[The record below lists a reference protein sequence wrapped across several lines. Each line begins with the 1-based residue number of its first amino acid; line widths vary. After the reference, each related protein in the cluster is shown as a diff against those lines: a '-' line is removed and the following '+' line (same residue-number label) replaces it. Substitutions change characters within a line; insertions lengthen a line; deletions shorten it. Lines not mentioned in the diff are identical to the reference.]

1 MKNQTGYCETT
12 GGERF
17 VMSDVKMSPVFRGHS
32 AAAQKERLPPEGA
45 GSSAYDAHAAP
56 WTGFACSFPTPLT
69 DSLLRSKWSKESLNG
84 YPPEYNSIKSS
95 GTKREAL
102 FAAGNLCKKCIS
114 HFNVFKR
121 EALKQVTDG
130 NLSSKDP
137 KVFIH
142 LYESMKPPASTV
154 EAWGNADGRCG
165 VCSTHF
171 SQLKQ
176 EAIRTIL
183 NQDRAIWA
191 PPTTAN
197 IPSTSLDAGSLTLPR
212 TSSHRS
218 VVSDPHQRPSN
229 AAPDCWIKGRQ
240 HLEALWPL
248 SSCKGNNSMSQKSS
262 QSPLHSG
269 KVNEKESV
277 TSTALCNY
285 GATQPT
291 RSSSMSSLLPAGTSA
306 ALSFFVRAAQK
317 LNVMVRRGRH
327 FSESSASQRM
337 TNFSGL
343 LQKSPPL
350 APANII
356 QAASKSKET
365 QGMGKVKVM
374 LRVCSVP
381 ASDPSRSYS
390 FKLDLQKKQITVL
403 NVPTFNPQRQ
413 TAGTTVSSK
422 TFTFDAAFAP
432 ESTQAEVCENS
443 LCEVLQ
449 CVLAGADGCVLS
461 FGQTSVGMS
470 YTMIGHDGCTQSLG
484 VIPCAISWLF
494 KLITRKK
501 DKTWAN
507 ISVSVSAVEVCGE
520 NNGIRDLLADVDTGN
535 CKETYRPDA
544 YLKEDPVC
552 GVQLCNHSVLNAPTP
567 ERAAFLLDTALA
579 SRSGIVDSGGRPPH
593 CCHMFFTLHVRQ
605 QHIGSSTKSGMNVDQ
620 SKLSLID
627 LGSCVG
633 DREGSNCG
641 VCLAELGNFITAN
654 LNRHNHVPNRG
665 SKLGMLLQDSL
676 SNVNCSTTIIAHIS
690 TMSEDLTESLCTM
703 QTVTRMRRQKKKI
716 RKSSSSSPGGRS
728 LGNERKFNNST
739 KLRFQSTGTLDQD
752 LSSPGFSSDPVFY
765 PGSDK
770 SCDTIISM
778 DPSGLLDKEVT
789 NRSREVLPIIP
800 SLLKS
805 KLESKKLSLMKFCE
819 ISPPIANRMK
829 QISKEKTKEESTP
842 TILQEKSDF
851 ECLKCNT
858 FAELQNR
865 LGTIDGTELDLCKDQ
880 EVNTMRKP
888 PRLSQTKKKS
898 NSLDIQAL
906 NNREPNS
913 TRQGNTSK
921 TFAII
926 HNSEEI
932 SSATNSAI
940 IQPQLD
946 VVKPS
951 APVLSSQHLSKSKLH
966 DKIMNMMPTALS
978 LKLEDQGKIRLS
990 DNSTM
995 QSETRISP
1003 IGKSSPRSTS
1013 SSSFSSSLSSSLSSP
1028 PAVSASLNRDIPHC
1042 TGKKQREMRATIT
1055 VTVQKPLDLN
1065 GHDELVYT
1073 VVEEV
1078 TINGGTEQGK
1088 AQILSIHESHSLQAL
1103 TPGSQSVRI
1112 IGSVGED
1119 QTASFY
1125 SSNSNAQTSEHE
1137 ASMASS
1143 DAAIKDTK
1151 INANIDKAGGLIDSK
1166 NLPQHDTW
1174 SEVPLTEDVKEIPK
1188 GAMVKLNPPCE
1199 VSKSKKYACEIK
1211 PEQSW
1216 LCQNNKKDF
1225 KDVPH
1230 IKTEQKNPQSIRET
1244 PEKKQYTKKDGPVE
1258 WTKDNM
1264 PSTSTSSPNLKRK
1277 EMKEDSGIARNAIL
1291 NMATETKMSTKSH
1304 FEESSKLFNAKLK
1317 ALSGRS
1323 QTWDHSKSGRSTGS
1337 LEGNSSSRLKSKFLE
1352 ETAFIDMAPKGL
1364 LEEDYISAQ
1373 PSPLGFKED
1382 FEDFVRCRASQSLG
1396 RVPQFFPMH
1405 DANDPTRPSKNIIS
1419 KTTAVNKF
1427 MPSSKIHKMP
1437 NLSPKPTRHSINR
1450 SSSFSPNGAPVS
1462 QSSWSTHSLSRS
1474 QDSGSLKSP
1483 GAVRKGRVEALRS
1496 SRDSLSASSQ
1506 GGSDLDECEELGMMK
1521 PFIHTLPS
1529 PYSRITAPRTPHH
1542 CSGHASD
1549 TTSVLSGELPP
1560 AMCKTALLYN
1570 RSSMV
1575 SSGYESMLRD
1585 SEATISSSSTHNSIS
1600 DQSCSLGA
1608 AKGMRSK
1615 GKKNNIGS
1623 SLRRPS
1629 QENFMSLKKSV
1640 SGPKTHRV
1648 DRGGS
1653 DSYEIKV
1660 YEIDN
1665 VNGVQKRGGAGNK
1678 GIVLFS
1684 AKLKFLEHRQ
1694 QRIAE
1699 VRLRYNA
1706 LRRELEH
1713 AKHHLM
1719 LDPGKWTR
1727 EFDLWQTF
1735 EVDSLEHLEA
1745 LEQVTQRLERHVN
1758 LCKAHV
1764 LMVTSFDVTPKCRQ
1778 KLRHRPT
1785 IDHPAF
1791 AGI

>member
-1 MKNQTGYCETT
+1 M
-12 GGERF
+12 
-17 VMSDVKMSPVFRGHS
+17 D
-32 AAAQKERLPPEGA
+32 
-45 GSSAYDAHAAP
+45 
-56 WTGFACSFPTPLT
+56 
-69 DSLLRSKWSKESLNG
+69 WS
-84 YPPEYNSIKSS
+84 
-95 GTKREAL
+95 
-102 FAAGNLCKKCIS
+102 C
-114 HFNVFKR
+114 
-121 EALKQVTDG
+121 
-130 NLSSKDP
+130 
-137 KVFIH
+137 
-142 LYESMKPPASTV
+142 
-154 EAWGNADGRCG
+154 
-165 VCSTHF
+165 
-171 SQLKQ
+171 
-176 EAIRTIL
+176 
-183 NQDRAIWA
+183 
-191 PPTTAN
+191 
-197 IPSTSLDAGSLTLPR
+197 
-212 TSSHRS
+212 
-218 VVSDPHQRPSN
+218 
-229 AAPDCWIKGRQ
+229 
-240 HLEALWPL
+240 
-248 SSCKGNNSMSQKSS
+248 
-262 QSPLHSG
+262 
-269 KVNEKESV
+269 VNY
-277 TSTALCNY
+277 L
-285 GATQPT
+285 
-291 RSSSMSSLLPAGTSA
+291 
-306 ALSFFVRAAQK
+306 AAQK

-337 TNFSGL
+337 TNFCNL
-343 LQKSPPL
+343 LQKSPPP
-350 APANII
+350 APANIFH
-356 QAASKSKET
+356 AASKSKET
-365 QGMGKVKVM
+365 PGMRKVKVM

-381 ASDPSRSYS
+381 MSDPSQSYS
-390 FKLDLQKKQITVL
+390 FKLDLHKKQITVL

-422 TFTFDAAFAP
+422 TFTFDAAFGP
-432 ESTQAEVCENS
+432 DSTQAEVCENS

-449 CVLAGADGCVLS
+449 SVLLGADGCILS

-494 KLITRKK
+494 KLINRKK

-520 NNGIRDLLADVDTGN
+520 NNAIRDLLSDVDTDN
-535 CKETYRPDA
+535 CKKTQASVDHTSF
-544 YLKEDPVC
+544 
-552 GVQLCNHSVLNAPTP
+552 LCNHSVLNAPTP
-567 ERAAFLLDTALA
+567 ERATFLLDAALA
-579 SRSGIVDSGGRPPH
+579 SRSGMVDSGGRPPH

-633 DREGSNCG
+633 EREESNCG

-654 LNRHNHVPNRG
+654 LNRHNHIPNRG
-665 SKLGMLLQDSL
+665 SKLAMLLQDSL

-690 TMSEDLTESLCTM
+690 TLSEDLTESLCTM
-703 QTVTRMRRQKKKI
+703 QTVTRMRSQKKKI

-728 LGNERKFNNST
+728 LGNERKFNHST

-752 LSSPGFSSDPVFY
+752 LSSPGFSSDPAFY
-765 PGSDK
+765 PGSDT
-770 SCDTIISM
+770 SCDTIISV

-800 SLLKS
+800 SLLK
-805 KLESKKLSLMKFCE
+805 K
-819 ISPPIANRMK
+819 
-829 QISKEKTKEESTP
+829 ESTP
-842 TILQEKSDF
+842 TILQDKSDF

-865 LGTIDGTELDLCKDQ
+865 LGNIDGTESDLCKDQ
-880 EVNTMRKP
+880 EVNAMSKSP
-888 PRLSQTKKKS
+888 HLSQTEKLS
-898 NSLDIQAL
+898 NSMDIQAS
-906 NNREPNS
+906 NNRESNS

-926 HNSEEI
+926 HNSEETP
-932 SSATNSAI
+932 STANSQI
-940 IQPQLD
+940 IQKCLPQLD
-946 VVKPS
+946 VVKPID
-951 APVLSSQHLSKSKLH
+951 PMLSSQSP
-966 DKIMNMMPTALS
+966 N
-978 LKLEDQGKIRLS
+978 QGKMRIL
-990 DNSTM
+990 DDSTM

-1028 PAVSASLNRDIPHC
+1028 PAVSASLNEDIPHC

-1078 TINGGTEQGK
+1078 TINGATEQGK

-1112 IGSVGED
+1112 IGSIGEE
-1119 QTASFY
+1119 QIASFY
-1125 SSNSNAQTSEHE
+1125 SSDSNTQISENE
-1137 ASMASS
+1137 VSTASS
-1143 DAAIKDTK
+1143 DAAVKHTK
-1151 INANIDKAGGLIDSK
+1151 INAHIDKASDFIDSK

-1174 SEVPLTEDVKEIPK
+1174 SEVPLTEDVKEIRK
-1188 GAMVKLNPPCE
+1188 GAFVKLDPPCE
-1199 VSKSKKYACEIK
+1199 VSKSRKYACEIK

-1216 LCQNNKKDF
+1216 ICQNNKRDV

-1230 IKTEQKNPQSIRET
+1230 MKTEQKNPHSPRET
-1244 PEKKQYTKKDGPVE
+1244 YEKKQYTKKDSLVE

-1264 PSTSTSSPNLKRK
+1264 PSTSTNSPNLKRK
-1277 EMKEDSGIARNAIL
+1277 ETKEESGIAGSAML
-1291 NMATETKMSTKSH
+1291 YLATETKTNTKSH
-1304 FEESSKLFNAKLK
+1304 FEESSKLFNAKRR

-1323 QTWDHSKSGRSTGS
+1323 QTWDHSKSGRLTGS

-1364 LEEDYISAQ
+1364 LDEDYISAQ

-1396 RVPQFFPMH
+1396 RVPRFFPMH
-1405 DANDPTRPSKNIIS
+1405 DANDATRPSKNGHS
-1419 KTTAVNKF
+1419 KSTSVNKF

-1437 NLSPKPTRHSINR
+1437 ILSPKPTRHSINR

-1462 QSSWSTHSLSRS
+1462 QSSWSTLSLSRS
-1474 QDSGSLKSP
+1474 QDNSGLKSP
-1483 GAVRKGRVEALRS
+1483 GAVRKGRAELLRS
-1496 SRDSLSASSQ
+1496 SRDTLSAFSQ
-1506 GGSDLDECEELGMMK
+1506 GGSDLDECEELGTMK
-1521 PFIHTLPS
+1521 PFVHTLPS

-1608 AKGMRSK
+1608 AKGMRST
-1615 GKKNNIGS
+1615 KKRTNIDN
-1623 SLRRPS
+1623 LL
-1629 QENFMSLKKSV
+1629 SLKRSV

-1665 VNGVQKRGGAGNK
+1665 VDGVQKRGGAGNK

-1699 VRLRYNA
+1699 VRLKYNA

-1764 LMVTSFDVTPKCRQ
+1764 LMVTSFGVTPKCRQ

-1785 IDHPAF
+1785 VDHAAF
-1791 AGI
+1791 VGI

>member
-12 GGERF
+12 GSERF
-17 VMSDVKMSPVFRGHS
+17 MMTNVKMGPVFKGH
-32 AAAQKERLPPEGA
+32 AAQKERLPPEGA
-45 GSSAYDAHAAP
+45 GSSAYDSHAAP
-56 WTGFACSFPTPLT
+56 WTGFAGSLPTPLT
-69 DSLLRSKWSKESLNG
+69 NSLLRSKWSKESLNG
-84 YPPEYNSIKSS
+84 YPPEYNSIKST
-95 GTKREAL
+95 GTKRET
-102 FAAGNLCKKCIS
+102 FFDTGDLCKKCIS
-114 HFNVFKR
+114 HFNVFKG
-121 EALKQVTDG
+121 EALKQVIDG
-130 NLSSKDP
+130 NLSTKDP

-154 EAWGNADGRCG
+154 EAWGNVDGRCG

-183 NQDRAIWA
+183 TQDRAIWA

-197 IPSTSLDAGSLTLPR
+197 IPSTSLDSGSQTLPR

-248 SSCKGNNSMSQKSS
+248 SSCKGNNSMSQKPFQSS
-262 QSPLHSG
+262 LHAG
-269 KVNEKESV
+269 KVNEKENM

-327 FSESSASQRM
+327 FSESSASQHM
-337 TNFSGL
+337 TNFCSL

-350 APANII
+350 APGNIF

-365 QGMGKVKVM
+365 PGMGKVKVM
-374 LRVCSVP
+374 LRVCSAPV
-381 ASDPSRSYS
+381 SDLSRSYS
-390 FKLDLQKKQITVL
+390 YKLDLQKKQITVL

-422 TFTFDAAFAP
+422 TFTFDAAFGP
-432 ESTQAEVCENS
+432 DSTQAEVCENS

-449 CVLAGADGCVLS
+449 CVLAGTDGCILS
-461 FGQTSVGMS
+461 FGQTNVGMS

-520 NNGIRDLLADVDTGN
+520 NNAIRDLLSDVDTGN
-535 CKETYRPDA
+535 CKETYKPDA
-544 YLKEDPVC
+544 FLKEDPVC
-552 GVQLCNHSVLNAPTP
+552 GVQLCNLRVLNASTP

-579 SRSGIVDSGGRPPH
+579 SRSGMVDCGRRPPH
-593 CCHMFFTLHVRQ
+593 CCHMFFTLHVHQ

-633 DREGSNCG
+633 EREGSNCG

-654 LNRHNHVPNRG
+654 LNRHNHVANRG
-665 SKLGMLLQDSL
+665 SKLAMLLQDSL

-690 TMSEDLTESLCTM
+690 TLPEDLTESLCTM
-703 QTVTRMRRQKKKI
+703 QTVTRMRKQKKKI

-752 LSSPGFSSDPVFY
+752 LSSPGFSSDPAFY
-765 PGSDK
+765 PESDK
-770 SCDTIISM
+770 SCDAIIPM
-778 DPSGLLDKEVT
+778 DPSELLDKEVT

-842 TILQEKSDF
+842 TILQNESDF

-865 LGTIDGTELDLCKDQ
+865 LGNIDGTELDLCKDQ
-880 EVNTMRKP
+880 QANTMRKSP
-888 PRLSQTKKKS
+888 HLSQIKKKS
-898 NSLDIQAL
+898 NSLDIQAS
-906 NNREPNS
+906 NKRESDS
-913 TRQGNTSK
+913 TRQGNSSK

-926 HNSEEI
+926 HNSAEI
-932 SSATNSAI
+932 PSTANSQV
-940 IQPQLD
+940 IQKCPPSFD

-951 APVLSSQHLSKSKLH
+951 NPMQSSQSASKSKLH
-966 DKIMNMMPTALS
+966 NKMMNVIPSALS
-978 LKLEDQGKIRLS
+978 LKLEDQGKMRLS
-990 DNSTM
+990 DNSAM
-995 QSETRISP
+995 QPETRISP

-1028 PAVSASLNRDIPHC
+1028 PAASLNGDVPHC
-1042 TGKKQREMRATIT
+1042 MGKKQKEMRATIT

-1078 TINGGTEQGK
+1078 TINGATEQGK
-1088 AQILSIHESHSLQAL
+1088 AQILSIHESQSLQAL

-1112 IGSVGED
+1112 IGSIGEE
-1119 QTASFY
+1119 QTAEFY
-1125 SSNSNAQTSEHE
+1125 SSNSNAQSSENE
-1137 ASMASS
+1137 VSTASS
-1143 DAAIKDTK
+1143 DAAENPTK
-1151 INANIDKAGGLIDSK
+1151 INAHIDKASSFIDSK
-1166 NLPQHDTW
+1166 EQPQHDTW
-1174 SEVPLTEDVKEIPK
+1174 SEVPLTEDVKEKPK
-1188 GAMVKLNPPCE
+1188 EAMVKLNPPCE
-1199 VSKSKKYACEIK
+1199 VSKSRKYACEIK

-1216 LCQNNKKDF
+1216 MCQNNKKDI
-1225 KDVPH
+1225 KDVLQM
-1230 IKTEQKNPQSIRET
+1230 KTEQKNVQSPRET
-1244 PEKKQYTKKDGPVE
+1244 PEKKQYTKKDYPME

-1264 PSTSTSSPNLKRK
+1264 PSTSTNSPNLKRK
-1277 EMKEDSGIARNAIL
+1277 ETKNESAIARNAML
-1291 NMATETKMSTKSH
+1291 NLATKSH

-1323 QTWDHSKSGRSTGS
+1323 QTWDHSKSGCSTGS

-1364 LEEDYISAQ
+1364 LDKDYVSAQ

-1405 DANDPTRPSKNIIS
+1405 DANDATRLSKNGHS
-1419 KTTAVNKF
+1419 KATTVNKF
-1427 MPSSKIHKMP
+1427 MPSSKIQKMP

-1450 SSSFSPNGAPVS
+1450 SSSFSPNGALVS

-1474 QDSGSLKSP
+1474 QDSGGLNSP
-1483 GAVRKGRVEALRS
+1483 GAVRKGRVELLRS
-1496 SRDSLSASSQ
+1496 SRDSLSAF
-1506 GGSDLDECEELGMMK
+1506 GSDLDECEELGATK
-1521 PFIHTLPS
+1521 PFVHTLPS

-1600 DQSCSLGA
+1600 DQNCSNGG
-1608 AKGMRSK
+1608 AKGMRSS
-1615 GKKNNIGS
+1615 KKRTNIGS
-1623 SLRRPS
+1623 SVRRPS
-1629 QENFMSLKKSV
+1629 QDNLLSLKRSA

-1699 VRLRYNA
+1699 VRLKYNA
-1706 LRRELEH
+1706 LRREMEQ
-1713 AKHHLM
+1713 AKLHLM

-1778 KLRHRPT
+1778 KLRHRST
-1785 IDHPAF
+1785 VDRS
-1791 AGI
+1791 

>member
-1 MKNQTGYCETT
+1 MKNQSGYCETT
-12 GGERF
+12 GSQRF
-17 VMSDVKMSPVFRGHS
+17 TMTNVRMSPVLKS
-32 AAAQKERLPPEGA
+32 YSAQKERPTPEGA
-45 GSSAYDAHAAP
+45 GSSAYDSHAAP
-56 WTGFACSFPTPLT
+56 WTGCAGSLPTPLT
-69 DSLLRSKWSKESLNG
+69 HTLLRSKWPKESLNG
-84 YPPEYNSIKSS
+84 YPPEYSSIKCT
-95 GTKREAL
+95 GTKRETL
-102 FAAGNLCKKCIS
+102 FDTGHLCKKCIS
-114 HFNVFKR
+114 YFNIFKG
-121 EALKQVTDG
+121 EAFKQVIDG
-130 NLSSKDP
+130 NLSTKDP

-154 EAWGNADGRCG
+154 EAWGNVDGRCG
-165 VCSTHF
+165 VCSSHF

-183 NQDRAIWA
+183 TQDRAIWA

-197 IPSTSLDAGSLTLPR
+197 ISSTSLDSGSQTLPR

-229 AAPDCWIKGRQ
+229 AGPDCWIKGRQ
-240 HLEALWPL
+240 HLESLWPL
-248 SSCKGNNSMSQKSS
+248 SSCKGINSISQKSS
-262 QSPLHSG
+262 QSPLHAG
-269 KVNEKESV
+269 KVFEKENV

-285 GATQPT
+285 GASPPA
-291 RSSSMSSLLPAGTSA
+291 RSSSMSSLLPSGTSA

-317 LNVMVRRGRH
+317 LNVMVRRGRQ
-327 FSESSASQRM
+327 FSESGASQQL
-337 TNFSGL
+337 TNFSSL
-343 LQKSPPL
+343 MQKSPPPV
-350 APANII
+350 PANIF
-356 QAASKSKET
+356 QAAKSKET
-365 QGMGKVKVM
+365 PGMGKVKVM

-381 ASDPSRSYS
+381 ESDPSLSYS
-390 FKLDLQKKQITVL
+390 FKLDLHKKQITLL
-403 NVPTFNPQRQ
+403 NVPTLTPQRQ

-422 TFTFDAAFAP
+422 TFTFDAAFGHD
-432 ESTQAEVCENS
+432 STQAEVCENS

-449 CVLAGADGCVLS
+449 CVVAGSDGCILS

-494 KLITRKK
+494 KLINRKK

-520 NNGIRDLLADVDTGN
+520 NNAIRDLLSDVDTSN
-535 CKETYRPDA
+535 CKETYKPDA
-544 YLKEDPVC
+544 FIKEDPVC
-552 GVQLCNHSVLNAPTP
+552 GIQLCNHSVLNAPTP
-567 ERAAFLLDTALA
+567 ERAAFLLDAAIA
-579 SRSGIVDSGGRPPH
+579 SRSGTLDSGGRPLH

-633 DREGSNCG
+633 ERGESNCG

-654 LNRHNHVPNRG
+654 LNRHKHVPNRE
-665 SKLGMLLQDSL
+665 SKLAMHLQDSL

-690 TMSEDLTESLCTM
+690 TSSEDITESLCTM
-703 QTVTRMRRQKKKI
+703 QTVSRMRRQKRKT

-728 LGNERKFNNST
+728 LGNERKVNNST

-752 LSSPGFSSDPVFY
+752 LSSPGFSSDPAFY

-770 SCDTIISM
+770 SCDAIISV

-819 ISPPIANRMK
+819 ISPPMANRMK
-829 QISKEKTKEESTP
+829 QISKEKTREESTP
-842 TILQEKSDF
+842 TILHDKSEF

-865 LGTIDGTELDLCKDQ
+865 LGNIDGTELDLCKDP
-880 EVNTMRKP
+880 EMNTMNKAP
-888 PRLSQTKKKS
+888 HLSQTEKKS
-898 NSLDIQAL
+898 NSLDIQASSK
-906 NNREPNS
+906 REYDT
-913 TRQGNTSK
+913 TRQGNLSK

-932 SSATNSAI
+932 PSTSNSQI
-940 IQPQLD
+940 IHTCPPQLD

-951 APVLSSQHLSKSKLH
+951 DPMLSGQSPSKYKLYNK
-966 DKIMNMMPTALS
+966 KIDMMPTSLS

-990 DNSTM
+990 DFTM
-995 QSETRISP
+995 QPETRISP
-1003 IGKSSPRSTS
+1003 VGKSSPRSTS

-1028 PAVSASLNRDIPHC
+1028 PAVSASLNRDVSHC
-1042 TGKKQREMRATIT
+1042 AAKNQREMRATIT
-1055 VTVQKPLDLN
+1055 VTVQQPLDLN

-1078 TINGGTEQGK
+1078 TINGATEQGK
-1088 AQILSIHESHSLQAL
+1088 AKILSIHESHSLQAL

-1112 IGSVGED
+1112 IGSIGEE
-1119 QTASFY
+1119 QTTSFY
-1125 SSNSNAQTSEHE
+1125 STSNAKTSENE
-1137 ASMASS
+1137 VSMASS
-1143 DAAIKDTK
+1143 DAAVRHTK
-1151 INANIDKAGGLIDSK
+1151 INPHIDKVSGLIDSK
-1166 NLPQHDTW
+1166 DLPQHDSW
-1174 SEVPLTEDVKEIPK
+1174 SDVPLTEDVKER
-1188 GAMVKLNPPCE
+1188 GANAKLDPHCE
-1199 VSKSKKYACEIK
+1199 VLKSRQNACEIT

-1216 LCQNNKKDF
+1216 LCQNKKKD
-1225 KDVPH
+1225 
-1230 IKTEQKNPQSIRET
+1230 IKNGPQMNTEHKNPCNPKET
-1244 PEKKQYTKKDGPVE
+1244 LEKKQHAKKDGLVE
-1258 WTKDNM
+1258 WNKDNV
-1264 PSTSTSSPNLKRK
+1264 PSTYTNSPTLKRK
-1277 EMKEDSGIARNAIL
+1277 ETKEESAIARSAML
-1291 NMATETKMSTKSH
+1291 NQATETKTNTKSH

-1323 QTWDHSKSGRSTGS
+1323 QTWNESNIGNSTGS
-1337 LEGNSSSRLKSKFLE
+1337 LKCNSSSPRLKSKYLE

-1364 LEEDYISAQ
+1364 LDEQYFPAQ

-1405 DANDPTRPSKNIIS
+1405 DANDASRPSKNGHS

-1427 MPSSKIHKMP
+1427 MPSSKVQKMP

-1450 SSSFSPNGAPVS
+1450 SSSFSPNGAPVN
-1462 QSSWSTHSLSRS
+1462 QSFWSTHSLSRS
-1474 QDSGSLKSP
+1474 QDNGGLKSP
-1483 GAVRKGRVEALRS
+1483 GAVRKGRVELLRT
-1496 SRDSLSASSQ
+1496 SRDSLSAFSQ
-1506 GGSDLDECEELGMMK
+1506 GESDLDESEELETMK
-1521 PFIHTLPS
+1521 PFVHTLPS
-1529 PYSRITAPRTPHH
+1529 PYSRITAPRTPYH

-1608 AKGMRSK
+1608 AKGARST
-1615 GKKNNIGS
+1615 KKRTNIGS
-1623 SLRRPS
+1623 SIRRPS
-1629 QENFMSLKKSV
+1629 QDNLQSLKRSF
-1640 SGPKTHRV
+1640 SGPKMHRV
-1648 DRGGS
+1648 DRGVS
-1653 DSYEIKV
+1653 ESYEIKV

-1665 VNGVQKRGGAGNK
+1665 VDGVQKRGGAGNK

-1699 VRLRYNA
+1699 VRLKYNA
-1706 LRRELEH
+1706 LKRELEH

-1719 LDPGKWTR
+1719 VDQGKWTR

-1745 LEQVTQRLERHVN
+1745 LEMVTERLERHVN

-1764 LMVTSFDVTPKCRQ
+1764 LMVTSFDVTTKCRR
-1778 KLRHRPT
+1778 KWRHRPT
-1785 IDHPAF
+1785 VDHSVF
-1791 AGI
+1791 VGI

>member
-1 MKNQTGYCETT
+1 MTNVQIG
-12 GGERF
+12 
-17 VMSDVKMSPVFRGHS
+17 PVFKGH
-32 AAAQKERLPPEGA
+32 APQKERLPPEGD
-45 GSSAYDAHAAP
+45 SHAAP
-56 WTGFACSFPTPLT
+56 WTGFAGSLPTPLT
-69 DSLLRSKWSKESLNG
+69 NSLLRTKRSKESLNG
-84 YPPEYNSIKSS
+84 YSPEYNSIKST
-95 GTKREAL
+95 GTKRETL
-102 FAAGNLCKKCIS
+102 FNTGHLCKKCIS

-121 EALKQVTDG
+121 QALKQVIDG
-130 NLSSKDP
+130 NHSTKDP

-154 EAWGNADGRCG
+154 EVWGNVDGRCG
-165 VCSTHF
+165 VCFTHF

-183 NQDRAIWA
+183 TQDRAIWA

-197 IPSTSLDAGSLTLPR
+197 IPSTSLNLGSQTLPR

-229 AAPDCWIKGRQ
+229 APPDCWIKGHQ
-240 HLEALWPL
+240 HLKALHPL

-262 QSPLHSG
+262 QSPLHAG
-269 KVNEKESV
+269 KVNEKENV

-285 GATQPT
+285 GATQPM

-317 LNVMVRRGRH
+317 LNVMVRRGRQ

-337 TNFSGL
+337 TNFSSL
-343 LQKSPPL
+343 LQKSPPPT
-350 APANII
+350 PANIF

-365 QGMGKVKVM
+365 PGMGKVKVM

-381 ASDPSRSYS
+381 MSDPSQSYS
-390 FKLDLQKKQITVL
+390 FKLDPYKKQITVL
-403 NVPTFNPQRQ
+403 NVPTFNPQRL

-422 TFTFDAAFAP
+422 TFTFDAAFGP
-432 ESTQAEVCENS
+432 DSTQEDVCENS

-449 CVLAGADGCVLS
+449 CVLAGADGCILS

-470 YTMIGHDGCTQSLG
+470 YTIIGHDGCTQSLG

-494 KLITRKK
+494 KLINKKK

-520 NNGIRDLLADVDTGN
+520 NNAIRDLLSDVDTDN
-535 CKETYRPDA
+535 CKMNYKPDA
-544 YLKEDPVC
+544 YFKEDAVY
-552 GVQLCNHSVLNAPTP
+552 GVQPYNHSVLNAPTP
-567 ERAAFLLDTALA
+567 ERAAFLLDAALA
-579 SRSGIVDSGGRPPH
+579 SRSGMVDSGGRPPH

-633 DREGSNCG
+633 EREESNCG

-654 LNRHNHVPNRG
+654 LNRHNNVPNRG
-665 SKLGMLLQDSL
+665 SKLAMLLQDSL

-690 TMSEDLTESLCTM
+690 TLSEDLTESLCTM
-703 QTVTRMRRQKKKI
+703 QTVTRMRSQKKKI
-716 RKSSSSSPGGRS
+716 RKPSSSSPGGRS
-728 LGNERKFNNST
+728 LGNERKCNKST

-752 LSSPGFSSDPVFY
+752 LSSPGFSSDPAFY

-770 SCDTIISM
+770 SCDTISSV

-800 SLLKS
+800 SLFKS

-819 ISPPIANRMK
+819 ISPPVDNHMK
-829 QISKEKTKEESTP
+829 QISKEKAKEEATP
-842 TILQEKSDF
+842 TILLDKSDF

-865 LGTIDGTELDLCKDQ
+865 LGNIDGTELDQCKNQ
-880 EVNTMRKP
+880 EVNT
-888 PRLSQTKKKS
+888 LSKLPHLSHTKKQS
-898 NSLDIQAL
+898 NSLDIQAS
-906 NNREPNS
+906 NNRESNS
-913 TRQGNTSK
+913 TRQGNSSK
-921 TFAII
+921 AFSII

-932 SSATNSAI
+932 PSTASSPI
-940 IQPQLD
+940 IQKCPSQLD
-946 VVKPS
+946 IVKPID
-951 APVLSSQHLSKSKLH
+951 PMLSSQSPSKSQLH
-966 DKIMNMMPTALS
+966 NKITNVMPTALS
-978 LKLEDQGKIRLS
+978 LKLEDQGKMRLL
-990 DNSTM
+990 DDSTL
-995 QSETRISP
+995 QSQTRISP
-1003 IGKSSPRSTS
+1003 IGKSSQKSTS
-1013 SSSFSSSLSSSLSSP
+1013 SSSFSSSLSSSSSSP
-1028 PAVSASLNRDIPHC
+1028 PAVSAFLNGDISNC

-1065 GHDELVYT
+1065 GHDELVYS

-1078 TINGGTEQGK
+1078 TINGATEQGK

-1112 IGSVGED
+1112 IGSIGEE
-1119 QTASFY
+1119 QIANYY
-1125 SSNSNAQTSEHE
+1125 SSNSNAQTSENE
-1137 ASMASS
+1137 VSTASS
-1143 DAAIKDTK
+1143 DGAVKHTK
-1151 INANIDKAGGLIDSK
+1151 TNAHADKASDFIDSK

-1174 SEVPLTEDVKEIPK
+1174 PEVALTKDVKEIPK
-1188 GAMVKLNPPCE
+1188 GAIVKLDPPCE
-1199 VSKSKKYACEIK
+1199 VSKSGKYACEFK

-1216 LCQNNKKDF
+1216 MCQNNKKDV
-1225 KDVPH
+1225 KDVPQM
-1230 IKTEQKNPQSIRET
+1230 KTEQKNPHSPRET
-1244 PEKKQYTKKDGPVE
+1244 YEKKQYTQKDSLVE
-1258 WTKDNM
+1258 WTKDNL
-1264 PSTSTSSPNLKRK
+1264 PSTSTNSPNLKRK
-1277 EMKEDSGIARNAIL
+1277 ERKDESGIAGSAML
-1291 NMATETKMSTKSH
+1291 NLATETKTNTKSN
-1304 FEESSKLFNAKLK
+1304 FEESSKLLNAKLK
-1317 ALSGRS
+1317 TLSSRS

-1337 LEGNSSSRLKSKFLE
+1337 LESHSSSRLKSKFLE
-1352 ETAFIDMAPKGL
+1352 ETDFIDMARKGL
-1364 LEEDYISAQ
+1364 LDEDYISAQ

-1405 DANDPTRPSKNIIS
+1405 DVNYATRPFKNGHPKS
-1419 KTTAVNKF
+1419 TSVNKF

-1437 NLSPKPTRHSINR
+1437 ILSPKPTRHSINR

-1462 QSSWSTHSLSRS
+1462 QSCWSTLSLSRS
-1474 QDSGSLKSP
+1474 QDNGGLKSP
-1483 GAVRKGRVEALRS
+1483 NAVRKGRAELLRN
-1496 SRDSLSASSQ
+1496 SRDSLSAFSQ
-1506 GGSDLDECEELGMMK
+1506 GGSDLDECEELGTMK
-1521 PFIHTLPS
+1521 PFVHTVPS

-1549 TTSVLSGELPP
+1549 TTSVLSGEMPP

-1570 RSSMV
+1570 RGSMV

-1585 SEATISSSSTHNSIS
+1585 SEATVSSSSTHNSIS
-1600 DQSCSLGA
+1600 DQTCSLGA
-1608 AKGMRSK
+1608 TKGMRST
-1615 GKKNNIGS
+1615 KKRTNIGA
-1623 SLRRPS
+1623 SLRCPS
-1629 QENFMSLKKSV
+1629 QDNLLSLKRSV

-1665 VNGVQKRGGAGNK
+1665 VDGVQKRGGAGNK
-1678 GIVLFS
+1678 
-1684 AKLKFLEHRQ
+1684 
-1694 QRIAE
+1694 
-1699 VRLRYNA
+1699 VRF
-1706 LRRELEH
+1706 
-1713 AKHHLM
+1713 KM
-1719 LDPGKWTR
+1719 C
-1727 EFDLWQTF
+1727 Q
-1735 EVDSLEHLEA
+1735 
-1745 LEQVTQRLERHVN
+1745 
-1758 LCKAHV
+1758 
-1764 LMVTSFDVTPKCRQ
+1764 
-1778 KLRHRPT
+1778 
-1785 IDHPAF
+1785 
-1791 AGI
+1791 

>member
-1 MKNQTGYCETT
+1 MRNQTGFCETT
-12 GGERF
+12 GSQRF
-17 VMSDVKMSPVFRGHS
+17 MMTNVKMGPVLKGHS
-32 AAAQKERLPPEGA
+32 AQKERPSPEGA
-45 GSSAYDAHAAP
+45 GSSAYDSHAGP
-56 WTGFACSFPTPLT
+56 WTGCAGSLPTPLT
-69 DSLLRSKWSKESLNG
+69 HTLARSKWPKESLNG
-84 YPPEYNSIKSS
+84 YSPEYNSIKST
-95 GTKREAL
+95 GTKRETL
-102 FAAGNLCKKCIS
+102 FNTGHLCKKCTS
-114 HFNVFKR
+114 LFNIFKG
-121 EALKQVTDG
+121 EALKQVIDG
-130 NLSSKDP
+130 NLSTKDP

-154 EAWGNADGRCG
+154 EAWGNVDGRCG

-183 NQDRAIWA
+183 TQDRAIWA
-191 PPTTAN
+191 PPSTAN
-197 IPSTSLDAGSLTLPR
+197 ISSTSLDSGSQTLPR

-218 VVSDPHQRPSN
+218 VISDPHQRPSN
-229 AAPDCWIKGRQ
+229 AGPDSWIKGRQ

-248 SSCKGNNSMSQKSS
+248 STCKGISSVPQKSS
-262 QSPLHSG
+262 QSPLHAG
-269 KVNEKESV
+269 KVFEKENV

-285 GATQPT
+285 GASQPS

-327 FSESSASQRM
+327 FSESGASQHL
-337 TNFSGL
+337 TNFSSL
-343 LQKSPPL
+343 LQKSPPPV
-350 APANII
+350 PANIF
-356 QAASKSKET
+356 QAASKSRET
-365 QGMGKVKVM
+365 PGMGKVKVM

-381 ASDPSRSYS
+381 ESDPSQSYS
-390 FKLDLQKKQITVL
+390 FKLDRHKKQITVL
-403 NVPTFNPQRQ
+403 NVPTFPPQRQ

-422 TFTFDAAFAP
+422 TFTFDAAFGHD
-432 ESTQAEVCENS
+432 STQAEVCENS

-449 CVLAGADGCVLS
+449 CVVAGADGCILS

-494 KLITRKK
+494 KLINRKK
-501 DKTWAN
+501 DKTWAS

-520 NNGIRDLLADVDTGN
+520 NNAIRDLLSDVDAGN
-535 CKETYRPDA
+535 CKETYKPDA
-544 YLKEDPVC
+544 FLLEDPVC
-552 GVQLCNHSVLNAPTP
+552 GLQFCEHSVLDAPTP
-567 ERAAFLLDTALA
+567 ERAAFLLDAAIA
-579 SRSGIVDSGGRPPH
+579 SRSGTVDSGGRPLH
-593 CCHMFFTLHVRQ
+593 CCHMFFTLYVRQ

-633 DREGSNCG
+633 EKGESNCG

-654 LNRHNHVPNRG
+654 LNRQKHVPNRE
-665 SKLGMLLQDSL
+665 SKLAMVLQDSL
-676 SNVNCSTTIIAHIS
+676 SNANCSTTIIAHIS
-690 TMSEDLTESLCTM
+690 TSTEDLTESLCTM
-703 QTVTRMRRQKKKI
+703 QTVSRMRRQKKKT

-728 LGNERKFNNST
+728 LGNERKINNST
-739 KLRFQSTGTLDQD
+739 KMRFQSTGTLDHD
-752 LSSPGFSSDPVFY
+752 LTSPGFSSDPAFY
-765 PGSDK
+765 PGSDT
-770 SCDTIISM
+770 SCDTIISV
-778 DPSGLLDKEVT
+778 DPSGLLDKDIT

-800 SLLKS
+800 SLLRS

-829 QISKEKTKEESTP
+829 QISKEKVKEESTP
-842 TILQEKSDF
+842 PILQDKSDF

-865 LGTIDGTELDLCKDQ
+865 LGNIDGTELDLCNDQ
-880 EVNTMRKP
+880 QVITMNKP
-888 PRLSQTKKKS
+888 PHLSQIQKKS
-898 NSLDIQAL
+898 KSLDIQSL
-906 NNREPNS
+906 SKREFDS
-913 TRQGNTSK
+913 TRQGNSSK

-926 HNSEEI
+926 HKNEEI
-932 SSATNSAI
+932 PSTSNSQI
-940 IQPQLD
+940 IQTCPPQLD
-946 VVKPS
+946 IVKPS
-951 APVLSSQHLSKSKLH
+951 DPMLSGQSPSKSKLNNKKM
-966 DKIMNMMPTALS
+966 DMMPTALS
-978 LKLEDQGKIRLS
+978 LKLEDQGPIRLS
-990 DNSTM
+990 DLPM
-995 QSETRISP
+995 QPETRISP
-1003 IGKSSPRSTS
+1003 VGKSSPRSTS
-1013 SSSFSSSLSSSLSSP
+1013 SSSFSSSISSSLSSP
-1028 PAVSASLNRDIPHC
+1028 PAVSASLNGDVLHC
-1042 TGKKQREMRATIT
+1042 TAKKQRELRATIT
-1055 VTVQKPLDLN
+1055 VTVQQPLDLN

-1078 TINGGTEQGK
+1078 TINGATEQGK
-1088 AQILSIHESHSLQAL
+1088 AKILSIHESHSLQAL

-1112 IGSVGED
+1112 IGSIGEE

-1125 SSNSNAQTSEHE
+1125 STSNAKTPENE
-1137 ASMASS
+1137 VSMASS
-1143 DAAIKDTK
+1143 DAAERHTK
-1151 INANIDKAGGLIDSK
+1151 INPHIDKASSFIDSK
-1166 NLPQHDTW
+1166 DLPQHDSW
-1174 SEVPLTEDVKEIPK
+1174 SDVPLTEDGKEIPK
-1188 GAMVKLNPPCE
+1188 GANTKLDPHCE
-1199 VSKSKKYACEIK
+1199 VLKCKQNACEIT
-1211 PEQSW
+1211 PEHSW
-1216 LCQNNKKDF
+1216 LCLNKK
-1225 KDVPH
+1225 KDIKNVPQMNAEH
-1230 IKTEQKNPQSIRET
+1230 KNPCNPRET
-1244 PEKKQYTKKDGPVE
+1244 LEKKQCAKKDGLVE
-1258 WTKDNM
+1258 GNNV
-1264 PSTSTSSPNLKRK
+1264 TSTYTNSPNLKRK
-1277 EMKEDSGIARNAIL
+1277 ETKEESAIARSAML
-1291 NMATETKMSTKSH
+1291 KATETKTNTKSH

-1323 QTWDHSKSGRSTGS
+1323 QTWDESNSRSSTGS
-1337 LEGNSSSRLKSKFLE
+1337 LKGNSSSPRLKSKFLE

-1364 LEEDYISAQ
+1364 LDEQYFPAQ

-1382 FEDFVRCRASQSLG
+1382 FEDFVRTRASQSLG

-1405 DANDPTRPSKNIIS
+1405 DANDASRPSKNGNS

-1437 NLSPKPTRHSINR
+1437 SLSPKPTRHSINR
-1450 SSSFSPNGAPVS
+1450 SLSFSPNGTPVN
-1462 QSSWSTHSLSRS
+1462 QSSWSTRSLSRS
-1474 QDSGSLKSP
+1474 QDNGGLKSP
-1483 GAVRKGRVEALRS
+1483 GAVRKGRVELLRS
-1496 SRDSLSASSQ
+1496 SRDSLSAFSQ
-1506 GGSDLDECEELGMMK
+1506 GESDLDESEELEMMK
-1521 PFIHTLPS
+1521 SPFVHTLPS
-1529 PYSRITAPRTPHH
+1529 PYSRITAPRTPYH

-1600 DQSCSLGA
+1600 DQSCSPGG
-1608 AKGMRSK
+1608 AKGPRSS
-1615 GKKNNIGS
+1615 KKRANIGS
-1623 SLRRPS
+1623 SIRRPS
-1629 QENFMSLKKSV
+1629 QDNLQSLKRSF
-1640 SGPKTHRV
+1640 SGPKTHRME
-1648 DRGGS
+1648 RGVS
-1653 DSYEIKV
+1653 ESYEIKV

-1665 VNGVQKRGGAGNK
+1665 VDGVQKRGGAGNK

-1699 VRLRYNA
+1699 VRLKYNA
-1706 LRRELEH
+1706 LKRELEH

-1719 LDPGKWTR
+1719 VDPGKWSR

-1745 LEQVTQRLERHVN
+1745 LEMVTERLERHVN

-1778 KLRHRPT
+1778 KWHHRPAV
-1785 IDHPAF
+1785 DHTTF